1 MYTVLIVDDEE
12 PVLESY
18 SFIIENNARGFT
30 LAGSARNG
38 NEALAR
44 IYELK
49 PDVVFMDINMP
60 GLDGLE
66 VISRVHEDFPDTV
79 FILSTAYERFDIA
92 RRAIPLGVFSYLV
105 KPVTRQVF
113 LDTLDRV
120 AVELG
125 KRKKSD
131 TRSENLLLEQQFLKE
146 SLWKRMDADQWYM
159 YRRTLALDSDEGMVC
174 FIGLDSRHHTF
185 HERISV
191 ELDLKYRFLF
201 TEHLNLGMF
210 FFPAVADRDAL
221 VETVLHV
228 IESCIPSGVLS
239 FTGFGSI
246 RPWSELY
253 CSCNEAL
260 HSLQEKMNST
270 DIRLRERFR
279 IVQLRRK
286 TGFSDIEEVRQLFT
300 EYWEEVF
307 ASYEFNLAKGKMVS
321 LFTLLIDDATGFYQ
335 VHADEPPPFFPAEEI
350 MSLQDIASWKDW
362 ALSAFNRLY
371 ALSRNKRSGTFPVP
385 LMRALAFMDE
395 QYDRQI
401 QLADAASC
409 ANISPAYLSR
419 LFSDHLGITF
429 VEHLTALRME
439 RAEQLIRENCMNIKE
454 VSFAVGYQDPN
465 YFSKAFRKTVG
476 MSPSMYAERSRYEKN
491 CE

>member
-18 SFIIENNARGFT
+18 SFIIENNAPHFT
-30 LAGSARNG
+30 LAGTARNG
-38 NEALAR
+38 TEAVAR

-66 VISRVHEDFPDTV
+66 VISRVHKDFPDTV

-113 LDTLDRV
+113 LDTLDQV
-120 AVELG
+120 SAELG
-125 KRKKSD
+125 KQKKKD
-131 TRSENLLLEQQFLKE
+131 ERSGTILLEQRFLKE
-146 SLWKRMDADQWYM
+146 SLWKRMDEDQWYR

-174 FIGLDSRHHTF
+174 FISLDSGQNAF
-185 HERISV
+185 YKRINT

-201 TEHLNLGMF
+201 TEHLHLGMY
-210 FFPAVADRDAL
+210 FFPGVTDRDSLAE
-221 VETVLHV
+221 VVLRT
-228 IESCIPSGVLS
+228 IESCVPSGVLS

-246 RPWSELY
+246 RPWNELD

-260 HSLQEKMNST
+260 CSLQEKKNST

-286 TGFSDIEEVRQLFT
+286 MGFSDIEEVRQLFT

-307 ASYEFNLAKGKMVS
+307 ASYAFETAKAKMIT
-321 LFTLLIDDATGFYQ
+321 LFTLLMDDTTDFYQ
-335 VHADEPPPFFPAEEI
+335 VHTDEAPPFLPAEEI
-350 MSLQDIASWKDW
+350 ASLENIAVWKDW

-371 ALSRNKRSGTFPVP
+371 LLSKNKRSGELPVP
-385 LMRALAFMDE
+385 LMRAVAFVDE
-395 QYDRQI
+395 HFDGQI
-401 QLADAASC
+401 QLADAASH
-409 ANISPAYLSR
+409 ASISPAYLSR
-419 LFSDHLGITF
+419 LFSEHLGISF
-429 VEHLTALRME
+429 IEHLTALRME
-439 RAEQLIRENCMNIKE
+439 RAEQLIRENRMSIKE
-454 VSFAVGYQDPN
+454 VCFAVGYQDPN

-476 MSPSMYAERSRYEKN
+476 MSPSMYAERSRYEKS
-491 CE
+491 CQ